1 MAQSIAD
8 TISTD
13 NLYEGMF
20 LLESGKF
27 ASNPE
32 GATQHVLDI
41 LERSG
46 ATVVAHRPWQDGRLA
61 YEIEKQRKGLH
72 YLVCF
77 RMPGRGVS
85 EITRSC
91 KLSEFVLRHLVIK
104 HPQSLFD
111 AMVNTLAPGEDLTE
125 AEDSTRTEIEAETAI
140 AVEDT
145 NTMMPESETESSD
158 KGN

>member
-1 MAQSIAD
+1 MAQSIDGTSSAG
-8 TISTD
+8 TTSAGTTSAEK
-13 NLYEGMF
+13 LYEGMF

-27 ASNPE
+27 ASDPE
-32 GATQHVLDI
+32 GATQRILDI
-41 LERSG
+41 LEKAG

-77 RMPGRGVS
+77 RMPGHGVP

-111 AMVNTLAPGEDLTE
+111 AMVSTLTP
-125 AEDSTRTEIEAETAI
+125 AEDSTEAEGS
-140 AVEDT
+140 
-145 NTMMPESETESSD
+145 N
-158 KGN
+158 